1 MKNKS
6 LRRTLLITYISL
18 LFITLIPSV
27 YSVVVSQI
35 HTKQYTQIISNVST
49 ANRISSIAKND
60 IPAELWNIICGKK
73 EIEDGSQNEMLDE
86 ISSGLSQMLLTNK
99 NAENYGKLQVAY
111 RARTTLRRNV
121 YMLISQ
127 MEQGSSVTQNEATL
141 DEIRTITSLFSDI
154 MQDFIVTEI
163 ESAYTTNQSLRNTSI
178 ILTVIQIIITF
189 LAIIISINSFI
200 TVSAAIQKPI
210 SDMENLSTKVAHG
223 DLTARIDIP
232 HVNELDTLAGNL
244 NVMASQ
250 IDVLIKK
257 NMEEQKNFQKAE
269 MKALQ
274 AQITPHFLYNTFDTI
289 VWLAEEEHTE
299 EVVRITKAFSD
310 FLRIS
315 LSRGHEWITISQELD
330 HIKNYLTIQKIR
342 YADILNYTIE
352 ADEELMD
359 IKMIKLV
366 LQPLVENAI
375 YHGIKNKL
383 GRGELKVKVHFTD
396 DSHKLISFSVE
407 DNGAGFTEERLGQ
420 VRNELRTGSQD
431 SEKLS
436 SVYGL
441 YNVNKKLKLYYGDQT
456 EGLIIESEAGKGSK
470 ISFEIPAPPVVEP
483 AVPEP
488 GRRVENTISGD

>member
-1 MKNKS
+1 MILKNKS

-18 LFITLIPSV
+18 LFITLIPSI

-35 HTKQYTQIISNVST
+35 HTKRYSQIISNVST
-49 ANRISSIAKND
+49 ANRISLIAKDD

-73 EIEDGSQNEMLDE
+73 EIADGSQNKLLDN
-86 ISSGLSQMLLTNK
+86 ISSGLSLMLLTIN
-99 NAENYGKLQVAY
+99 NEESRGKLEVAN
-111 RARTTLRRNV
+111 RAYTTLRRNV
-121 YMLISQ
+121 DMLISQ
-127 MEQGSSVTQNEATL
+127 IKGGSLVTQNEATL

-163 ESAYTTNQSLRNTSI
+163 EAANQTNQSLRNTSI
-178 ILTVIQIIITF
+178 ILTTIQIIITI

-210 SDMENLSTKVAHG
+210 SDMEKLSTKVSNG

-232 HVNELDTLAGNL
+232 HVNELNTLAENL
-244 NVMASQ
+244 NTMAGQ
-250 IDVLIKK
+250 IDLLIQK

-315 LSRGHEWITISQELD
+315 LSRGHEWITISQELE

-342 YADILNYTIE
+342 YADILNYSID
-352 ADEELMD
+352 ADEALMD
-359 IKMIKLV
+359 VKMIKLV
-366 LQPLVENAI
+366 LQPLIENAI
-375 YHGIKNKL
+375 YHGIKNKR
-383 GRGELKVKVHFTD
+383 GRGKLKVSAHFTN
-396 DSHKLISFSVE
+396 DSRTFVCFTVE

-420 VRNELRTGSQD
+420 VRNELRTGAQD

-441 YNVNKKLKLYYGDQT
+441 YNVNKKLKLYYGENT
-456 EGLIIESEAGKGSK
+456 EGLLIESEAGKGSK
-470 ISFEIPAPPVVEP
+470 ISFTIPVNTEITQESDNV
-483 AVPEP
+483 
-488 GRRVENTISGD
+488 

>member
-35 HTKQYTQIISNVST
+35 HTAQYSQIISNVGV
-49 ANRISSIAKND
+49 ANKISSIAKND
-60 IPAELWNIICGKK
+60 IPSELWNIICGKK
-73 EIEDGSQNEMLDE
+73 EIQNGSQNIMLDE
-86 ISSGLSQMLLTNK
+86 ISSSLSLMLLSNK
-99 NAENYGKLQVAY
+99 NEESHGKLEVAN
-111 RARTTLRRNV
+111 RALTTLRRNV
-121 YMLISQ
+121 DMLISQ
-127 MEQGSSVTQNEATL
+127 MKNGSSVTQNEATL

-154 MQDFIVTEI
+154 MQDFIVSEI
-163 ESAYTTNQSLRNTSI
+163 ESANETNRSLKNTSI
-178 ILTVIQIIITF
+178 ILTAIQIIITI

-232 HVNELDTLAGNL
+232 HVNELDTLAENL
-244 NVMASQ
+244 NTMAGQ
-250 IDVLIKK
+250 IDLLIQK
-257 NMEEQKNFQKAE
+257 NMEEQMNFQKAE

-342 YADILNYTIE
+342 YADILNYTI
-352 ADEELMD
+352 DVDPTLMD
-359 IKMIKLV
+359 FKIIKLV

-375 YHGIKNKL
+375 YHGIKNKR
-383 GRGELKVKVHFTD
+383 GRGQLTVKVQYAD
-396 DSHKLISFSVE
+396 ESHKGISFSVE

-420 VRNELRTGSQD
+420 VRNELRTGAQD
-431 SEKLS
+431 SEKLT

-441 YNVNKKLKLYYGDQT
+441 YNVNKKLKLYYGEET
-456 EGLIIESEAGKGSK
+456 EGIIIESEAGKGSR
-470 ISFEIPAPPVVEP
+470 ISFTIPIYIDVSFAGGSNV
-483 AVPEP
+483 
-488 GRRVENTISGD
+488 

>member
-35 HTKQYTQIISNVST
+35 HTAQYSQIISNVGV
-49 ANRISSIAKND
+49 ANKISSIAKNE
-60 IPAELWNIICGKK
+60 IPSELWNIICGKK
-73 EIEDGSQNEMLDE
+73 EIQNGSQNVMLDE
-86 ISSGLSQMLLTNK
+86 ISTSLSLMLLSNK
-99 NAENYGKLQVAY
+99 NEESHGKLEVAN
-111 RARTTLRRNV
+111 RALTTLRRNV
-121 YMLISQ
+121 DMLISQ
-127 MEQGSSVTQNEATL
+127 MKNGSTVTQNEATL

-154 MQDFIVTEI
+154 MQDFIVSEI
-163 ESAYTTNQSLRNTSI
+163 ESANETNRSLKNTSI
-178 ILTVIQIIITF
+178 ILTAIQIIITV

-200 TVSAAIQKPI
+200 TVSGAIQKPI
-210 SDMENLSTKVAHG
+210 SDMEKLSTKVAHG

-232 HVNELDTLAGNL
+232 HVDEMDTLAENL
-244 NVMASQ
+244 NTMAGQ

-257 NMEEQKNFQKAE
+257 NMEEQMNFQKAE

-299 EVVRITKAFSD
+299 EVVKITKAFSD

-342 YADILNYTIE
+342 YADILNYTID
-352 ADEELMD
+352 ADEELLE

-366 LQPLVENAI
+366 LQPLIENAI
-375 YHGIKNKL
+375 YHGIKNKR
-383 GRGELKVKVHFTD
+383 GRGELKVGVHYTD
-396 DSHKLISFSVE
+396 NSHKQIRFTVE

-431 SEKLS
+431 SEKLT

-441 YNVNKKLKLYYGDQT
+441 YNVNKKLKLYYGDKT
-456 EGLIIESEAGKGSK
+456 EGLIIESTAGKGSL
-470 ISFEIPAPPVVEP
+470 ISFEIPAETTNQG
-483 AVPEP
+483 A
-488 GRRVENTISGD
+488 

>member
-35 HTKQYTQIISNVST
+35 HTAQYSQIISNVGV
-49 ANRISSIAKND
+49 ANKISSIAKND
-60 IPAELWNIICGKK
+60 IPSELWNIICGKK
-73 EIEDGSQNEMLDE
+73 EIKDGSQNIMLDE
-86 ISSGLSQMLLTNK
+86 ISSSLSLMLLSNK
-99 NAENYGKLQVAY
+99 NEESHGKLEVAN
-111 RARTTLRRNV
+111 RALTTLRRNV
-121 YMLISQ
+121 DMLISQ
-127 MEQGSSVTQNEATL
+127 MKNGSSVTQNEATL

-154 MQDFIVTEI
+154 MQDFVVSEI
-163 ESAYTTNQSLRNTSI
+163 ESANETNRSLKNTSI
-178 ILTVIQIIITF
+178 ILTAIQIIITI

-232 HVNELDTLAGNL
+232 HVNELDTLAENL
-244 NVMASQ
+244 NTMAGQ
-250 IDVLIKK
+250 IDLLIKK
-257 NMEEQKNFQKAE
+257 NMEEQMNFQKAE

-342 YADILNYTIE
+342 YADILNYTI
-352 ADEELMD
+352 DVDPTLMD
-359 IKMIKLV
+359 FKIIKLV

-375 YHGIKNKL
+375 YHGIKNKR
-383 GRGELKVKVHFTD
+383 GRGQLTVKVQYAD
-396 DSHKLISFSVE
+396 ESHKSISFSVE

-420 VRNELRTGSQD
+420 VRNELRTGAQD
-431 SEKLS
+431 SEKLT

-441 YNVNKKLKLYYGDQT
+441 YNVNKKLKLYYGEET
-456 EGLIIESEAGKGSK
+456 EGIIIESEAGKGSR
-470 ISFEIPAPPVVEP
+470 ISFTIPIYIDVSFAGGSNV
-483 AVPEP
+483 
-488 GRRVENTISGD
+488 

>member
-1 MKNKS
+1 MILKNKS

-18 LFITLIPSV
+18 LFITLIPSI
-27 YSVVVSQI
+27 YSIVVSQI
-35 HTKQYTQIISNVST
+35 HTKRYSQIISNVST
-49 ANRISSIAKND
+49 ANRISLIAKDD

-73 EIEDGSQNEMLDE
+73 EIADGSQNKLLDN
-86 ISSGLSQMLLTNK
+86 ISSGLSLMLLTIN
-99 NAENYGKLQVAY
+99 NEESRGKLEVAN
-111 RARTTLRRNV
+111 RAYTTLRRNV
-121 YMLISQ
+121 DMLISQ
-127 MEQGSSVTQNEATL
+127 IKGGSLVTQNEATL

-163 ESAYTTNQSLRNTSI
+163 EAANQTNQSLRNTSI
-178 ILTVIQIIITF
+178 ILTTIQIIITI

-210 SDMENLSTKVAHG
+210 SDMEKLSTKVSNG

-232 HVNELDTLAGNL
+232 HVNELNTLAENL
-244 NVMASQ
+244 NTMAGQ
-250 IDVLIKK
+250 IDLLIQK

-315 LSRGHEWITISQELD
+315 LSRGHEWITISQELE

-342 YADILNYTIE
+342 YADILNYSID
-352 ADEELMD
+352 ADEALMD
-359 IKMIKLV
+359 VKMIKLV
-366 LQPLVENAI
+366 LQPLIENAI
-375 YHGIKNKL
+375 YHGIKNKR
-383 GRGELKVKVHFTD
+383 GRGKLKVSAHFTN
-396 DSHKLISFSVE
+396 DSRTFVCFTVE

-420 VRNELRTGSQD
+420 VRNELRTGAQD

-441 YNVNKKLKLYYGDQT
+441 YNVNKKLKLYYGENT
-456 EGLIIESEAGKGSK
+456 EGLLIESEAGKGSK
-470 ISFEIPAPPVVEP
+470 ISFTIPVNAEITQESDNV
-483 AVPEP
+483 
-488 GRRVENTISGD
+488 

>member
-1 MKNKS
+1 MILKNKS

-18 LFITLIPSV
+18 LFITLIPSI

-35 HTKQYTQIISNVST
+35 HTKRYSQIISNVST
-49 ANRISSIAKND
+49 ANRISLIAKDD
-60 IPAELWNIICGKK
+60 IPGELWNIICGKK
-73 EIEDGSQNEMLDE
+73 EIADGSQNKLLDN
-86 ISSGLSQMLLTNK
+86 ISSGLSLMLLTIN
-99 NAENYGKLQVAY
+99 NEESRGKLEVAN
-111 RARTTLRRNV
+111 RAYTTLRRNV
-121 YMLISQ
+121 DMLISQ
-127 MEQGSSVTQNEATL
+127 IKGGSLVTQNEATL

-163 ESAYTTNQSLRNTSI
+163 EAANQTNQSLRNTSI
-178 ILTVIQIIITF
+178 ILTTIQIIITI
-189 LAIIISINSFI
+189 LSIIISINSFI

-210 SDMENLSTKVAHG
+210 SDMEKLSTKVSNG

-232 HVNELDTLAGNL
+232 HVNELNTLAENL
-244 NVMASQ
+244 NTMAGQ
-250 IDVLIKK
+250 IDLLIQK

-315 LSRGHEWITISQELD
+315 LSRGHEWITISQELE

-342 YADILNYTIE
+342 YADILNYSID
-352 ADEELMD
+352 ADEALMD
-359 IKMIKLV
+359 VKMIKLV
-366 LQPLVENAI
+366 LQPLIENAI
-375 YHGIKNKL
+375 YHGIKNKR
-383 GRGELKVKVHFTD
+383 GRGKLKVSAHFTN
-396 DSHKLISFSVE
+396 DSRTFVCFTVE

-420 VRNELRTGSQD
+420 VRNELRTGAQD

-441 YNVNKKLKLYYGDQT
+441 YNVNKKLKLYYGENT
-456 EGLIIESEAGKGSK
+456 EGLLIESEAGKGSK
-470 ISFEIPAPPVVEP
+470 ISFTIPVNAEITQESDNV
-483 AVPEP
+483 
-488 GRRVENTISGD
+488 

>member
-1 MKNKS
+1 MILKNKS

-18 LFITLIPSV
+18 LFITLIPSI

-35 HTKQYTQIISNVST
+35 HTKRYSQIISNVST
-49 ANRISSIAKND
+49 ANRISLIAKDD

-73 EIEDGSQNEMLDE
+73 EIADGSQNKLLDN
-86 ISSGLSQMLLTNK
+86 ISSGLSLMLLTIN
-99 NAENYGKLQVAY
+99 NEESRGKLEVAN
-111 RARTTLRRNV
+111 RAYVTLRRNV
-121 YMLISQ
+121 DMLISQ
-127 MEQGSSVTQNEATL
+127 IKGGSLVTQNEATL

-163 ESAYTTNQSLRNTSI
+163 EAANQTNQSLRNTSI
-178 ILTVIQIIITF
+178 ILTTIQIIITI

-210 SDMENLSTKVAHG
+210 SDMEKLSTKVSNG

-232 HVNELDTLAGNL
+232 HVNELNTLAENL
-244 NVMASQ
+244 NTMAGQ
-250 IDVLIKK
+250 IDLLIQK

-315 LSRGHEWITISQELD
+315 LSRGHEWIIISQELE

-342 YADILNYTIE
+342 YADILNYSID
-352 ADEELMD
+352 ADEALMD
-359 IKMIKLV
+359 VKMIKLV
-366 LQPLVENAI
+366 LQPLIENAI
-375 YHGIKNKL
+375 YHGIKNKR
-383 GRGELKVKVHFTD
+383 GRGKLKVSAHFTN
-396 DSHKLISFSVE
+396 DSRTFVCFTVE

-420 VRNELRTGSQD
+420 VRNELRTGAQD

-441 YNVNKKLKLYYGDQT
+441 YNVNKKLKLYYGENT
-456 EGLIIESEAGKGSK
+456 EGLLIESEAGKGSK
-470 ISFEIPAPPVVEP
+470 ISFTIPVNAEITQESDNV
-483 AVPEP
+483 
-488 GRRVENTISGD
+488 

>member
-18 LFITLIPSV
+18 LFITLIPSI
-27 YSVVVSQI
+27 YSVVVAQI
-35 HTKQYTQIISNVST
+35 HTKQYSQIISNVSI
-49 ANRISSIAKND
+49 ANSISSIAKD
-60 IPAELWNIICGKK
+60 QLPSELWNIICGKK
-73 EIEDGSQNEMLDE
+73 EIEEGDHNRMLDQ
-86 ISSGLSQMLLTNK
+86 INSSLTLMLLTNK
-99 NAENYGKLQVAY
+99 NAESQGKLEVAN
-111 RARTTLRRNV
+111 RAYTTLRRNV
-121 YMLISQ
+121 DMLITQ
-127 MEQGSSVTQNEATL
+127 MKSGSPVTQNEATL
-141 DEIRTITSLFSDI
+141 DEISTITSLFADI

-163 ESAYTTNQSLRNTSI
+163 ESADETNQSLKNTSVV
-178 ILTVIQIIITF
+178 LTSIQIIITV

-200 TVSAAIQKPI
+200 TVSGAIQKPI
-210 SDMENLSTKVAHG
+210 SDMEKLSTKVSNG

-232 HVNELDTLAGNL
+232 HVDELDTLAGNL
-244 NVMASQ
+244 NTMAGQ
-250 IDVLIKK
+250 IDLLIKK

-299 EVVRITKAFSD
+299 EVVKITKAFSD

-342 YADILNYTIE
+342 YADILNYTID
-352 ADEELMD
+352 ADESLMEYK
-359 IKMIKLV
+359 IIKLV

-375 YHGIKNKL
+375 YHGIKNKR
-383 GRGELKVKVHFTD
+383 GRGVLKVSIHYADESRQAITFT
-396 DSHKLISFSVE
+396 VE

-420 VRNELRTGSQD
+420 VRNELRTGAED

-441 YNVNKKLKLYYGDQT
+441 YNVNKKLKLYYGEQT
-456 EGLIIESEAGKGSK
+456 EGIIIESTAGKGSK
-470 ISFEIPAPPVVEP
+470 ISFTIPIFID
-483 AVPEP
+483 VPYT
-488 GRRVENTISGD
+488 GGSNV

>member
-18 LFITLIPSV
+18 LFITLIPSI
-27 YSVVVSQI
+27 YSIVVSQI
-35 HTKQYTQIISNVST
+35 HTKRYSQIISNVST
-49 ANRISSIAKND
+49 ANRISLIAKDD

-73 EIEDGSQNEMLDE
+73 EIADGSQNKLLDN
-86 ISSGLSQMLLTNK
+86 ISSGLSLMLLTIN
-99 NAENYGKLQVAY
+99 NEESRGKLEVAN
-111 RARTTLRRNV
+111 RAYTTLRRNV
-121 YMLISQ
+121 NMLISQ
-127 MEQGSSVTQNEATL
+127 IKGGSLVTQNEATL

-163 ESAYTTNQSLRNTSI
+163 EAANQTNQSLRNTSI
-178 ILTVIQIIITF
+178 ILTTIQIIITI

-210 SDMENLSTKVAHG
+210 SDMEKLSTKVSNG

-232 HVNELDTLAGNL
+232 HVNELNTLAENL
-244 NVMASQ
+244 NTMAGQ
-250 IDVLIKK
+250 IDLLIQK

-315 LSRGHEWITISQELD
+315 LSRGHEWITISQELE

-342 YADILNYTIE
+342 YADILNYSID
-352 ADEELMD
+352 ADEALMD
-359 IKMIKLV
+359 VKMIKLV
-366 LQPLVENAI
+366 LQPLIENAI
-375 YHGIKNKL
+375 YHGIKNKR
-383 GRGELKVKVHFTD
+383 GRGKLKVSAHFTN
-396 DSHKLISFSVE
+396 DSRTFVCFTVE

-420 VRNELRTGSQD
+420 VRNELRTGAQD

-441 YNVNKKLKLYYGDQT
+441 YNVNKKLKLYYGENT
-456 EGLIIESEAGKGSK
+456 EGLLIESEAGKGSK
-470 ISFEIPAPPVVEP
+470 ISFTIPVNAEITQESDNV
-483 AVPEP
+483 
-488 GRRVENTISGD
+488 

>member
-1 MKNKS
+1 MILKNKS

-18 LFITLIPSV
+18 LFITLIPSI

-35 HTKQYTQIISNVST
+35 HTKRYSQIISNVST
-49 ANRISSIAKND
+49 ANRISLIAKDD

-73 EIEDGSQNEMLDE
+73 EIADGSQNKLLDN
-86 ISSGLSQMLLTNK
+86 ISSGLSLMLLTIN
-99 NAENYGKLQVAY
+99 NEESRGKLEVAN
-111 RARTTLRRNV
+111 RAYTTLRRNV
-121 YMLISQ
+121 DMLISQ
-127 MEQGSSVTQNEATL
+127 IKGGSLVTQNEATL

-163 ESAYTTNQSLRNTSI
+163 EAANQTNQSLRNTSI
-178 ILTVIQIIITF
+178 ILTTIQIIITI

-210 SDMENLSTKVAHG
+210 SDMEKLSTKVSNG

-232 HVNELDTLAGNL
+232 HVNELNTLAENL
-244 NVMASQ
+244 NTMAGQ
-250 IDVLIKK
+250 IDLLIQK

-315 LSRGHEWITISQELD
+315 LSRGHEWITISQELE

-342 YADILNYTIE
+342 YADILNYSID
-352 ADEELMD
+352 ADEALMD
-359 IKMIKLV
+359 VKMIKLV
-366 LQPLVENAI
+366 LQPLIENAI
-375 YHGIKNKL
+375 YHGIKNKR
-383 GRGELKVKVHFTD
+383 GRGKLKVSAHFTN
-396 DSHKLISFSVE
+396 DSRTFVCFTVE

-420 VRNELRTGSQD
+420 VRNELRTGAQD

-441 YNVNKKLKLYYGDQT
+441 YNVNKKLKLYYGENT
-456 EGLIIESEAGKGSK
+456 EGLLIESEAGKGSK
-470 ISFEIPAPPVVEP
+470 ISFIIPVNAEITQESDNV
-483 AVPEP
+483 
-488 GRRVENTISGD
+488 

>member
-18 LFITLIPSV
+18 LFITLIPSI
-27 YSVVVSQI
+27 YSIVVSQI
-35 HTKQYTQIISNVST
+35 HTKRYSQIISNVST
-49 ANRISSIAKND
+49 ANRISLIAKDD

-73 EIEDGSQNEMLDE
+73 EIADGSQNKLLDN
-86 ISSGLSQMLLTNK
+86 ISSGLSLMLLTIN
-99 NAENYGKLQVAY
+99 NEESRGKLEVAN
-111 RARTTLRRNV
+111 RAYTTLRRNV
-121 YMLISQ
+121 NMLISQ
-127 MEQGSSVTQNEATL
+127 IKGGSLVTQNEATL

-163 ESAYTTNQSLRNTSI
+163 EAANQTNQSLRNISI
-178 ILTVIQIIITF
+178 ILTTIQIIITI
-189 LAIIISINSFI
+189 LSIIISINSFI

-210 SDMENLSTKVAHG
+210 SDMEKLSTKVSNG

-232 HVNELDTLAGNL
+232 HVNELNTLAENL
-244 NVMASQ
+244 NTMAGQ
-250 IDVLIKK
+250 IDLLIQK

-315 LSRGHEWITISQELD
+315 LSRGHEWITISQELE

-342 YADILNYTIE
+342 YADILNYSID
-352 ADEELMD
+352 ADEALMD
-359 IKMIKLV
+359 VKMIKLV
-366 LQPLVENAI
+366 LQPLIENAI
-375 YHGIKNKL
+375 YHGIKNKR
-383 GRGELKVKVHFTD
+383 GRGKLKVSAHFTN
-396 DSHKLISFSVE
+396 DSRTFVCFTVE

-420 VRNELRTGSQD
+420 VRNELRTGAQD

-441 YNVNKKLKLYYGDQT
+441 YNVNKKLKLYYGENT
-456 EGLIIESEAGKGSK
+456 EGLLIESEAGKGSK
-470 ISFEIPAPPVVEP
+470 ISFTIPVNAEITQESDNV
-483 AVPEP
+483 
-488 GRRVENTISGD
+488 

>member
-1 MKNKS
+1 MILKNKS

-18 LFITLIPSV
+18 LFITLIPSI
-27 YSVVVSQI
+27 YSIVVSQI
-35 HTKQYTQIISNVST
+35 HTKRYSQIISNVST
-49 ANRISSIAKND
+49 ANRISLIAKDD

-73 EIEDGSQNEMLDE
+73 EIADGSQNKLLDN
-86 ISSGLSQMLLTNK
+86 ISSGLSLMLLTIN
-99 NAENYGKLQVAY
+99 NEESRGKLEVAN
-111 RARTTLRRNV
+111 RAYTTLRRNV
-121 YMLISQ
+121 NMLISQ
-127 MEQGSSVTQNEATL
+127 IKGGSLVTQNEATL

-154 MQDFIVTEI
+154 MQNFIVTEI
-163 ESAYTTNQSLRNTSI
+163 EAANQTNQSLRNTSI
-178 ILTVIQIIITF
+178 ILTTIQIIITI

-210 SDMENLSTKVAHG
+210 SDMEKLSTKVSNG

-232 HVNELDTLAGNL
+232 HVNELNTLAENL
-244 NVMASQ
+244 NTMAGQ
-250 IDVLIKK
+250 IDLLIQK

-315 LSRGHEWITISQELD
+315 LSRGREWITISQELE

-342 YADILNYTIE
+342 YADILNYSID
-352 ADEELMD
+352 ADEALMD
-359 IKMIKLV
+359 VKMIKLV
-366 LQPLVENAI
+366 LQPLIENAI
-375 YHGIKNKL
+375 YHGIKNKR
-383 GRGELKVKVHFTD
+383 GRGKLKVSAHFTN
-396 DSHKLISFSVE
+396 DSRTFVCFTVE

-420 VRNELRTGSQD
+420 VRNELRTGAQD

-441 YNVNKKLKLYYGDQT
+441 YNVNKKLKLYYGENT
-456 EGLIIESEAGKGSK
+456 EGLLIESEAGKGSK
-470 ISFEIPAPPVVEP
+470 ISFTIPVNAEITQESDNV
-483 AVPEP
+483 
-488 GRRVENTISGD
+488 

>member
-1 MKNKS
+1 MILKNKS

-18 LFITLIPSV
+18 LFITLIPSI

-35 HTKQYTQIISNVST
+35 HTKRYSQIISNVST
-49 ANRISSIAKND
+49 ANRISLIAKDD

-73 EIEDGSQNEMLDE
+73 EIADGSQNKMLDN
-86 ISSGLSQMLLTNK
+86 ISSGLSLMLLTIN
-99 NAENYGKLQVAY
+99 NEESRGKLEVAN
-111 RARTTLRRNV
+111 RAYTTLRRNV
-121 YMLISQ
+121 DMLISQ
-127 MEQGSSVTQNEATL
+127 IKGGSLVTQNEATL

-163 ESAYTTNQSLRNTSI
+163 EAANQTNQSLRNTSI
-178 ILTVIQIIITF
+178 ILTTIQIIITV

-210 SDMENLSTKVAHG
+210 SDMEKLSTKVSNG

-232 HVNELDTLAGNL
+232 HVNELNTLAENL
-244 NVMASQ
+244 NTMAGQ
-250 IDVLIKK
+250 IDLLIQK

-315 LSRGHEWITISQELD
+315 LSRGHEWITISQELE

-342 YADILNYTIE
+342 YADILNYSID
-352 ADEELMD
+352 ADEALMD
-359 IKMIKLV
+359 VKMIKLV
-366 LQPLVENAI
+366 LQPLIENAI
-375 YHGIKNKL
+375 YHGIKNKR
-383 GRGELKVKVHFTD
+383 GRGKLKVSVHFTN
-396 DSHKLISFSVE
+396 DSRTFVCFTVE

-420 VRNELRTGSQD
+420 VRNELRTGAQD

-441 YNVNKKLKLYYGDQT
+441 YNVNKKLKLYYGEKT

-470 ISFEIPAPPVVEP
+470 ISFTIPVNAEITQESDNV
-483 AVPEP
+483 
-488 GRRVENTISGD
+488 

>member
-1 MKNKS
+1 MILKNKS

-18 LFITLIPSV
+18 LFITLIPSI

-35 HTKQYTQIISNVST
+35 HTKRYSQIISNVST
-49 ANRISSIAKND
+49 ANRISLIAKDD

-73 EIEDGSQNEMLDE
+73 EIADGSQNKLLDN
-86 ISSGLSQMLLTNK
+86 ISSGLSLMLLTIN
-99 NAENYGKLQVAY
+99 NEESRGKLEVAN
-111 RARTTLRRNV
+111 RAYTTLRRNV
-121 YMLISQ
+121 DMLISQ
-127 MEQGSSVTQNEATL
+127 IKGGSLVTQNEAIL

-163 ESAYTTNQSLRNTSI
+163 EAANQTNQSLRNTSI
-178 ILTVIQIIITF
+178 ILTTIQIIITI

-210 SDMENLSTKVAHG
+210 SDMEKLSTKVSNG

-232 HVNELDTLAGNL
+232 HVNELNTLAENL
-244 NVMASQ
+244 NTMAGQ
-250 IDVLIKK
+250 IDLLIQK

-315 LSRGHEWITISQELD
+315 LSRGHEWITISQELE

-342 YADILNYTIE
+342 YADILNYSID
-352 ADEELMD
+352 ADEALMD
-359 IKMIKLV
+359 VKMIKLV
-366 LQPLVENAI
+366 LQPLIENAI
-375 YHGIKNKL
+375 YHGIKNKR
-383 GRGELKVKVHFTD
+383 GRGKLKVSAHFTN
-396 DSHKLISFSVE
+396 DSRTFVCFTVE

-420 VRNELRTGSQD
+420 VRNELRTGAQD

-441 YNVNKKLKLYYGDQT
+441 YNVNKKLKLYYGENT
-456 EGLIIESEAGKGSK
+456 EGLLIESEAEKGSK
-470 ISFEIPAPPVVEP
+470 ISFTIPVNAEITQESDNV
-483 AVPEP
+483 
-488 GRRVENTISGD
+488 

>member
-1 MKNKS
+1 MILKNKS

-18 LFITLIPSV
+18 LFITLIPSI
-27 YSVVVSQI
+27 YSIVVSQI
-35 HTKQYTQIISNVST
+35 HTKRYSQIISNVST
-49 ANRISSIAKND
+49 ANRISLIAKDD

-73 EIEDGSQNEMLDE
+73 EIADGSQNKLLDN
-86 ISSGLSQMLLTNK
+86 ISSGLSLMLLTIN
-99 NAENYGKLQVAY
+99 NEESRGKLEVAN
-111 RARTTLRRNV
+111 RAYTTLRRNV
-121 YMLISQ
+121 DMLISQ
-127 MEQGSSVTQNEATL
+127 IKGGSLVTQNEATL

-163 ESAYTTNQSLRNTSI
+163 EAANQTNQSLRNTSI
-178 ILTVIQIIITF
+178 ILTTIQIIITI

-210 SDMENLSTKVAHG
+210 SDMEKLSTKVSNG

-232 HVNELDTLAGNL
+232 HVKELNTLAENL
-244 NVMASQ
+244 NTMAGQ
-250 IDVLIKK
+250 IDLLIQK

-315 LSRGHEWITISQELD
+315 LSRGHEWITISQELE

-342 YADILNYTIE
+342 YADILNYSID
-352 ADEELMD
+352 ADEALMD
-359 IKMIKLV
+359 VKMIKLV
-366 LQPLVENAI
+366 LQPLIENAI
-375 YHGIKNKL
+375 YHGIKNKR
-383 GRGELKVKVHFTD
+383 GRGKLKVSAHFTN
-396 DSHKLISFSVE
+396 DSRTFVCFTVE

-420 VRNELRTGSQD
+420 VRNELRTGAQD

-441 YNVNKKLKLYYGDQT
+441 YNVNKKLKLYYGENT
-456 EGLIIESEAGKGSK
+456 EGLLIESEAGKGSK
-470 ISFEIPAPPVVEP
+470 ISFTIPVNAEITQESDNV
-483 AVPEP
+483 
-488 GRRVENTISGD
+488 